1 MPQQDPTKEKRK
13 STIYIYIHIQR
24 EINRRVKGR
33 IIKTEN
39 FNKNKSMK
47 MSFLMNKAIN

>member
-13 STIYIYIHIQR
+13 STIYIYTYIHIYR
-24 EINRRVKGR
+24 EINRRVKGQ

-47 MSFLMNKAIN
+47 MSFLM

>member
-1 MPQQDPTKEKRK
+1 MHATARPYKRK
-13 STIYIYIHIQR
+13 KKKHNLYIYIYTYI
-24 EINRRVKGR
+24 EINRRVKGQ

-47 MSFLMNKAIN
+47 MSFLM

>member
-1 MPQQDPTKEKRK
+1 MPQQNPTKEKAQF
-13 STIYIYIHIQR
+13 IYIHIER

-47 MSFLMNKAIN
+47 MSFLM